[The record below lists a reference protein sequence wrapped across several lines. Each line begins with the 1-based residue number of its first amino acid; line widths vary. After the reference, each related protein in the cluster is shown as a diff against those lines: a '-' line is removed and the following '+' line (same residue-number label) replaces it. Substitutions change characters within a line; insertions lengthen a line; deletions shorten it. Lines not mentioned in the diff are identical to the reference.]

1 MLRVIRAGICASLL
15 YPTFNIQATTV
26 LRCEDAKGHITYTL
40 HGCPESAS
48 QDLQEARNPT
58 PGKGKAV
65 PLARTSRSQDSGTR
79 DGKKDEPQVVVVGTR
94 QDGCGN
100 RLSSSERRSAVI
112 RQQVRGG
119 MSRRDVESAL
129 GTPDKVTSTDGQT
142 RYHYTDRQGNRRQ
155 VTFDEFGCV
164 KEKGKR

>member
-15 YPTFNIQATTV
+15 YPTLNIQATTV
-26 LRCEDAKGHITYTL
+26 LRCEDAKGHVTYTL

-65 PLARTSRSQDSGTR
+65 PLAKTR
-79 DGKKDEPQVVVVGTR
+79 QARAKTKDEKEDEPQLVVVGTR

-142 RYHYTDRQGNRRQ
+142 RYHYADRQGNRRQ

>member
-15 YPTFNIQATTV
+15 YPAIDTQATTV
-26 LRCEDAKGHITYTL
+26 LRCEDAKGHVTYTL

-65 PLARTSRSQDSGTR
+65 PLAKT
-79 DGKKDEPQVVVVGTR
+79 GKARAKTKDEKEDEPQLVVVGTR

-142 RYHYTDRQGNRRQ
+142 RYHYADRQGNRRQ
-155 VTFDEFGCV
+155 VTFDEHGCV